1 VDIKKIHQAIAFLRT
16 IRLLNLADFFL
27 YLKDR
32 ISNFRINRRF
42 LTDNKNCC
50 FPPPHLAFDAY
61 GTTSIPHYFETGI
74 RNAQLIANF
83 INEYILTG
91 TVKILD
97 WGCGPGRIIRHIGK
111 FLHHKSFNLYGSDYN
126 KASIHWCQNKL
137 PNICFTL
144 NNLIPPFEYQSNFFD
159 CVYALSVF
167 THLSKNMHFAW
178 IKELRRILKP
188 NGILIITTHGLTSSQ
203 NRLLNHEREKFDSG
217 KLVVRSKIKEGSKW
231 YLAYQPRMFM
241 QNTLLKDFEILFLGE
256 AAYYEQD
263 IWVAKKTKEPI
274 TAALIL

>member
-1 VDIKKIHQAIAFLRT
+1 M
-16 IRLLNLADFFL
+16 
-27 YLKDR
+27 
-32 ISNFRINRRF
+32 
-42 LTDNKNCC
+42 
-50 FPPPHLAFDAY
+50 
-61 GTTSIPHYFETGI
+61 
-74 RNAQLIANF
+74 
-83 INEYILTG
+83 
-91 TVKILD
+91 
-97 WGCGPGRIIRHIGK
+97 
-111 FLHHKSFNLYGSDYN
+111 
-126 KASIHWCQNKL
+126 
-137 PNICFTL
+137 
-144 NNLIPPFEYQSNFFD
+144 IPPFEYQSNFFD